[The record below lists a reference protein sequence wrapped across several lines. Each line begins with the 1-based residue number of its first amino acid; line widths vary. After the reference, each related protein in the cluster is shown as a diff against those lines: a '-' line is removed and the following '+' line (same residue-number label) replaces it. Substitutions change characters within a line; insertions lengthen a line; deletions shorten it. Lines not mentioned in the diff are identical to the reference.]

1 MLFLHVNL
9 MPEISLLAIMLSR
22 LRMNVEDCIE
32 EYLRFGG
39 HVFGHPR
46 SISIPFFRPKYDNS
60 MHYRRRIQDLVR
72 DNEQRTEID
81 EPLFQSNPE
90 RAKT

>member
-1 MLFLHVNL
+1 MLFVHVNL

-22 LRMNVEDCIE
+22 LRMNVEDCIK
-32 EYLRFGG
+32 EYLRLGD

-46 SISIPFFRPKYDNS
+46 SISIPFFRPKYDTS
-60 MHYRRRIQDLVR
+60 IPHRVIQDLVR
-72 DNEQRTEID
+72 DNVQRTEVD
-81 EPLFQSNPE
+81 ESLFQSNPE